1 MAFDDFWRL
10 LGVFGD
16 AFFGHDVINKLEGS
30 PIREVASDFEG
41 ERQIFKLL
49 GVVGL
54 DWNGAI
60 LVVLWIK
67 GVVDLELLTGD
78 GDEDITFPVG
88 GEGIAWD
95 GDTILDAV
103 AHDVIAE
110 AFVFLN
116 EVLFGIREFF
126 FKRDFV
132 FTGIEKAV
140 AARRPTT
147 PPKSVAKA

>member
-16 AFFGHDVINKLEGS
+16 AFFGHDVINKLKGS
-30 PIREVASDFEG
+30 PIGEVASDFEG

-67 GVVDLELLTGD
+67 GVVDLELLTSD

-88 GEGIAWD
+88 GEGIAGD
-95 GDTILDAV
+95 GDTVLHAIGT
-103 AHDVIAE
+103 DV
-110 AFVFLN
+110 V
-116 EVLFGIREFF
+116 
-126 FKRDFV
+126 
-132 FTGIEKAV
+132 T
-140 AARRPTT
+140 
-147 PPKSVAKA
+147 